1 MSYKAGFLIVMALIL
16 SLGVA
21 CGGTGGGESLGLVPQ
36 GAEMVGHIGVGE
48 LLGNSDLIA
57 LYDALPKDADDP
69 QTVDAALGDFR
80 EETGIDLRS
89 FDELLIFGDLATG
102 LDEVEYAGVIGTG
115 VFDTARFLSDIE
127 EAADLD
133 FTQTTRGE
141 YEIFAD
147 AAADAAVAFLDEGTI
162 VMGTVDAVTDVIDVK
177 AGDAPAIG
185 GDVSDIFGG
194 LGNVLAKLAATAEEV
209 VTEDALDGATGA
221 LPVPVDLSPL
231 IDIETTG
238 VTFTSDDESITAQIT
253 ISFASAD
260 SAKDAKAL
268 VSLAKAMVNTYGVPE
283 ADIGGTRIPEEGWD
297 LIPRV
302 LAELETEV
310 ADSDLIITLT
320 MTFEEIE
327 RMLEEPATD

>member
-16 SLGVA
+16 SLGGA
-21 CGGTGGGESLGLVPQ
+21 CGGTGSGESLGLVPQ

-57 LYDALPKDADDP
+57 LYDALPKDADGP

-127 EAADLD
+127 DAADID

-141 YEIFAD
+141 YEISAD
-147 AAADAAVAFLDEGTI
+147 VEADVAVAFLDEGTV
-162 VMGTVDAVTDVIDVK
+162 VMGTVDAVTDVVDVK

-185 GDVSDIFGG
+185 GDVSDMFGG
-194 LGNVLAKLAATAEEV
+194 LGNVLAKLAATSLAFVFLISSSLLRLRCTSPSSVLWSSLEPE
-209 VTEDALDGATGA
+209 
-221 LPVPVDLSPL
+221 PLS
-231 IDIETTG
+231 TTG
-238 VTFTSDDESITAQIT
+238 NPSLRAAATVSFSLDVSISLTT
-253 ISFASAD
+253 GMPKFSKNNFAFLSD
-260 SAKDAKAL
+260 SAWRP
-268 VSLAKAMVNTYGVPE
+268 VF
-283 ADIGGTRIPEEGWD
+283 IPCS
-297 LIPRV
+297 IIV
-302 LAELETEV
+302 LASTC
-310 ADSDLIITLT
+310 TLLYWLL
-320 MTFEEIE
+320 FI
-327 RMLEEPATD
+327 RKKPFHAAA